1 MYSIHWT
8 PLDDPNF
15 EGDMWDTD
23 SLDLAVSQAQAKID
37 GYPGLSSASIRSSDG
52 QYTYLGESS

>member
-8 PLDDPNF
+8 THDDPNF

-23 SLDLAVSQAQAKID
+23 SLDSAIQQAQAKID
-37 GYPGLSSASIRSSDG
+37 QYPGQSSASIRSSDG